1 MTADIN
7 TLKRVIF
14 AEFEL
19 VKGDGPQV
27 EDNFYIT
34 KFRQIMDDG
43 HFV

>member
-19 VKGDGPQV
+19 VKGDGRQV